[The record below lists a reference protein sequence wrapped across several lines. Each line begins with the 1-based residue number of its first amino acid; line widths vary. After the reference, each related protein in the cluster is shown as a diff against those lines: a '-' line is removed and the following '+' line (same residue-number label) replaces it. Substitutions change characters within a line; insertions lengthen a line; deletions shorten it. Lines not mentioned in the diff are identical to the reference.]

1 MCTFVSFPFL
11 GIIFHIGVKAWNA
24 VLSLYR
30 HVPFQTLL
38 NNVNDFVRSII
49 EGNLAW
55 TGSKYIIKDPRGEF
69 PNFEETSEK
78 RRCHPPS
85 PHSQLLSREK
95 NTNTSLVWEAIASV
109 SIWNYKTPHRAIL
122 QTFLLKKKKMQK
134 YKDFLKNVIPRAA
147 GDMGG

>member
-1 MCTFVSFPFL
+1 M
-11 GIIFHIGVKAWNA
+11 
-24 VLSLYR
+24 
-30 HVPFQTLL
+30 
-38 NNVNDFVRSII
+38 

-55 TGSKYIIKDPRGEF
+55 TGSKYIIKDPRGESQILRKRAKKTR
-69 PNFEETSEK
+69 PPPPILNF
-78 RRCHPPS
+78 CHA
-85 PHSQLLSREK
+85 K
-95 NTNTSLVWEAIASV
+95 NTNASLVWEAIASV